1 MTDNSSTSPNDSQGP
16 HPEQTQAPMPSS
28 GVSDPSNV
36 SNVSNPD
43 KSDNASTYA
52 LTSTELADDPWSV
65 STPDAV
71 SHSRG
76 QLSSEQPSLP
86 DGPLENLSELD
97 LDYADP
103 NAAPWM
109 SSEPRPTHPP
119 KSTFLEPEDANPMPN
134 PDSASEYSE
143 SNYANQQY
151 SKQWPVSS
159 PNGSPRHKLQGKPK
173 PGFEYAKEDIN
184 ALRIALKDNNL
195 FRLSFYFLDYILRA
209 QTALFEQIHRQQQ
222 LPRIIASMSILCAIL
237 SAIYG
242 LTMGMDHSLLQ
253 SVAAAIKLPILFVLT
268 AIICIPSLY
277 TFNVLLGQRFKFLQ
291 TVTLMVMTL
300 GTTSILLASLAPIA
314 FFFSLTTPQY
324 SFLLLLHVAIFG
336 LCGVYGVQYLYRG
349 CAYLAFRMEQPLN
362 NLLLRIWIVIYAL
375 VGMQLGWRLRPFV
388 GSDGS
393 PFQIF
398 RPDQGGNFYI
408 AVWNAISSLFGGG

>member
-1 MTDNSSTSPNDSQGP
+1 MLDPDDTIPV
-16 HPEQTQAPMPSS
+16 EQS
-28 GVSDPSNV
+28 
-36 SNVSNPD
+36 
-43 KSDNASTYA
+43 
-52 LTSTELADDPWSV
+52 EW
-65 STPDAV
+65 
-71 SHSRG
+71 
-76 QLSSEQPSLP
+76 LSSP
-86 DGPLENLSELD
+86 GPRAS
-97 LDYADP
+97 
-103 NAAPWM
+103 
-109 SSEPRPTHPP
+109 RPPGNRGHR
-119 KSTFLEPEDANPMPN
+119 
-134 PDSASEYSE
+134 
-143 SNYANQQY
+143 
-151 SKQWPVSS
+151 KQ
-159 PNGSPRHKLQGKPK
+159 RK
-173 PGFEYAKEDIN
+173 PGFEYAQEDIN
-184 ALRIALKDNNL
+184 ALRAALKENNV
-195 FRLSFYFLDYILRA
+195 FRLAFYFLDYILRA

-242 LTMGMDHSLLQ
+242 LTMGMDHSLWQ

-324 SFLLLLHVAIFG
+324 SFLLLLHVSIFA
-336 LCGVYGVQYLYRG
+336 LCGIYGVQYLYRG

-362 NLLLRIWIVIYAL
+362 NLLLRIWIVIYGL

-398 RPDQGGNFYI
+398 RPEQGGNFYI
-408 AVWNAISSLFGGG
+408 AVWNAISALFGGG

>member
-1 MTDNSSTSPNDSQGP
+1 MRSLLYRFHLPLLTFMASDSSSPNSASASDASAMSNSHGSMAN
-16 HPEQTQAPMPSS
+16 EGAIAPDHGPSS
-28 GVSDPSNV
+28 ASSDGRPTDARL
-36 SNVSNPD
+36 PGYHQPED
-43 KSDNASTYA
+43 TY
-52 LTSTELADDPWSV
+52 TM
-65 STPDAV
+65 
-71 SHSRG
+71 G
-76 QLSSEQPSLP
+76 QLSDDQPSVP
-86 DGPLENLSELD
+86 DGPLEDLSD
-97 LDYADP
+97 LEFNDADGWP
-103 NAAPWM
+103 TEPSTGFYSAHSGKLPQPSM
-109 SSEPRPTHPP
+109 PDPDDTIPIEQSEWR
-119 KSTFLEPEDANPMPN
+119 
-134 PDSASEYSE
+134 
-143 SNYANQQY
+143 
-151 SKQWPVSS
+151 SS
-159 PNGSPRHKLQGKPK
+159 PGRRPPGTPGNRGQRKQRN
-173 PGFEYAKEDIN
+173 PGFEYAQEDIN
-184 ALRIALKDNNL
+184 ALRAALKDSNV
-195 FRLSFYFLDYILRA
+195 FRLAFYFLDYILRA

-268 AIICIPSLY
+268 AVICIPSLY

-324 SFLLLLHVAIFG
+324 SFLLLLHVSIFA

-362 NLLLRIWIVIYAL
+362 NLLLRIWIVIYGL

-393 PFQIF
+393 PFQVF
-398 RPDQGGNFYI
+398 RPEQGGNFYI
-408 AVWNAISSLFGGG
+408 AVWNAISSLLGGG

>member
-1 MTDNSSTSPNDSQGP
+1 MTSNTPQSPNSSSHG
-16 HPEQTQAPMPSS
+16 SS
-28 GVSDPSNV
+28 NGAPSNGF
-36 SNVSNPD
+36 STEPNPD
-43 KSDNASTYA
+43 YSSTDANPASSTYA
-52 LTSTELADDPWSV
+52 LSGKAIP
-65 STPDAV
+65 
-71 SHSRG
+71 
-76 QLSSEQPSLP
+76 SEQRDGLSDSSGQVSSGQPGIP
-86 DGPLENLSELD
+86 DGPLAD
-97 LDYADP
+97 LDHFEP
-103 NAAPWM
+103 SNAAIDPETAPWLD
-109 SSEPRPTHPP
+109 SNPRPPSDVPP
-119 KSTFLEPEDANPMPN
+119 MAPPPTSTFKPPEDPSRGKFKNQP
-134 PDSASEYSE
+134 SFEYS
-143 SNYANQQY
+143 QD
-151 SKQWPVSS
+151 
-159 PNGSPRHKLQGKPK
+159 
-173 PGFEYAKEDIN
+173 DIN
-184 ALRIALKDNNL
+184 SLRAALQENNV

-242 LTMGMDHSLLQ
+242 LTMGMDHSLFQ
-253 SVAAAIKLPILFVLT
+253 SVAAAVKLPLLFVLT

-324 SFLLLLHVAIFG
+324 SFLLLLHVSIFG
-336 LCGVYGVQYLYRG
+336 LCGLYGVQYLYRG
-349 CAYLAFRMEQPLN
+349 CSYLAFRMEQPLN
-362 NLLLRIWIVIYAL
+362 TLLLRIWIVIYAL

-398 RPDQGGNFYI
+398 RTEQGGNFYI
-408 AVWNAISSLFGGG
+408 AVWNALSSLLGGG